1 MSASDRTGLRAD
13 VRPESCPTD
22 LPVLLPFAL
31 AEGHPPARLRPVHGW
46 LLCGVAVV
54 TFPAW
59 AQGAAVA
66 PSPLDVVIKWA
77 PLLLTGF
84 AFNVA
89 ISLMAMAIGTFAG
102 IGLGLAML
110 AEGVVLRRIA
120 WSITQVFRNVP
131 WLVLLFFVMFL
142 VPFQVT
148 VFGLRVPLPDW
159 VKATFGFSLPVMANV
174 AEIVRG
180 AVRSVPNT
188 QWEAAESLAFTRRQT
203 LWRIILPQCAK
214 RMLPPWMNVYALIAM
229 ATVQASIVGVT
240 EMLTLTAQVHA
251 AEGGRPELFAPLY
264 GFAMLCFFL
273 YCYPI
278 DRLTAVLERRFETR

>member
-1 MSASDRTGLRAD
+1 MSAPDRNGRRDDTRSEG
-13 VRPESCPTD
+13 RPGD
-22 LPVLLPFAL
+22 LPVLLPFAIPHN
-31 AEGHPPARLRPVHGW
+31 APPARLRPVHGW
-46 LLCGVAVV
+46 LVCGLAVV
-54 TFPAW
+54 ALPAW
-59 AQGAAVA
+59 AQGGTAAL
-66 PSPLDVVIKWA
+66 SPLDVVVKWA

-89 ISLMAMAIGTFAG
+89 ISLMAMAIGTVAG

-110 AEGVVLRRIA
+110 AEGRVLPRIA
-120 WSITQVFRNVP
+120 WSATQVFRNVP

-148 VFGLRVPLPDW
+148 VFGIRVPLPDW
-159 VKATFGFSLPVMANV
+159 LKATFGFSLPVMANV

-203 LWRIILPQCAK
+203 MWRIILPQCAK

-264 GFAMLCFFL
+264 GFALLCFFL

-278 DRLTAVLERRFETR
+278 DRLTAHLERRFETR

>member
-1 MSASDRTGLRAD
+1 MRPPQTAS
-13 VRPESCPTD
+13 D
-22 LPVLLPFAL
+22 LPVLLPFRVSRTRARFAVGPVRAGLLGAGL
-31 AEGHPPARLRPVHGW
+31 AGLVLVAPA
-46 LLCGVAVV
+46 
-54 TFPAW
+54 F
-59 AQGAAVA
+59 AQGPDAVL
-66 PSPLDVVIKWA
+66 SPFQVVLRWA

-84 AFNVA
+84 ALNVA
-89 ISLMAMAIGTFAG
+89 ISLIAMLLGTAAG
-102 IGLGLAML
+102 VGLGLGL
-110 AEGVVLRRIA
+110 LSEGPILRRIA
-120 WSITQVFRNVP
+120 WALTQFFRNVP

-148 VFGLRVPLPDW
+148 VLGVRVPLPDW
-159 VKATFGFSLPVMANV
+159 IKATVGFALPVMANV

-180 AVRSVPNT
+180 AVRSVPAA

-203 LWRIILPQCAK
+203 LFRIILPQCLK

-264 GFAMLCFFL
+264 GFALLCFFL

-278 DRLTAVLERRFETR
+278 DRLTARLERRFETA

>member
-1 MSASDRTGLRAD
+1 M
-13 VRPESCPTD
+13 
-22 LPVLLPFAL
+22 LLPFAL
-31 AEGHPPARLRPVHGW
+31 RDAAAGPRLRPAHAW
-46 LLCGVAVV
+46 ALCALAALSL
-54 TFPAW
+54 PAL
-59 AQGAAVA
+59 AQGAGQGALPWPEV
-66 PSPLDVVIKWA
+66 LVRWA
-77 PLLLTGF
+77 TLLLSGF

-89 ISLMAMAIGTFAG
+89 ISLIAMLLGT
-102 IGLGLAML
+102 GLGLGLGLGML
-110 AEGVVLRRIA
+110 SEVGPLRRVA
-120 WSITQVFRNVP
+120 WATTQVFRNVP

-148 VFGLRVPLPDW
+148 VLGVRVPLPDW
-159 VKATFGFSLPVMANV
+159 VKATAGFSLPVMANV

-180 AVRSVPNT
+180 AVRSVPVT

-203 LWRIILPQCAK
+203 LWRIILPQCLK

-264 GFAMLCFFL
+264 GFALLCFFL

-278 DRLTAVLERRFETR
+278 DRFTARLERRFETR

>member
-1 MSASDRTGLRAD
+1 MSGDPGRGGA
-13 VRPESCPTD
+13 
-22 LPVLLPFAL
+22 LPVLLPFRL
-31 AEGHPPARLRPVHGW
+31 SRTRTGARLHPAHGW
-46 LLCGVAVV
+46 LLCGLALLAV
-54 TFPAW
+54 PAL
-59 AQGAAVA
+59 AQGGSAAA
-66 PSPLDVVIKWA
+66 SALEVVIRWA
-77 PLLLTGF
+77 PLLLAGF

-89 ISLMAMAIGTFAG
+89 ISLMAMLLGTLA
-102 IGLGLAML
+102 GLGLGLGML
-110 AEGVVLRRIA
+110 SENPSLRKVA
-120 WSITQVFRNVP
+120 WAVTQVFRNVP

-148 VFGLRVPLPDW
+148 VFGVRVPLPDW
-159 VKATFGFSLPVMANV
+159 MKATAGFSLPVMANV

-180 AVRSVPNT
+180 AVRSVPGT
-188 QWEAAESLAFTRRQT
+188 QWEAAESLAFSRRQI
-203 LWRIILPQCAK
+203 LWRIVLPQCVK

-264 GFAMLCFFL
+264 GFALLCFFL

-278 DRLTAVLERRFETR
+278 DRLTARLERRFETR

>member
-1 MSASDRTGLRAD
+1 
-13 VRPESCPTD
+13 VRPRPSTAGD
-22 LPVLLPFAL
+22 LPVLLPFRVSRTRARFTLGPVRAWLLGAWLAGLVLVMPAL
-31 AEGHPPARLRPVHGW
+31 AQGPD
-46 LLCGVAVV
+46 AVL
-54 TFPAW
+54 
-59 AQGAAVA
+59 
-66 PSPLDVVIKWA
+66 SPLQVILRWA

-89 ISLMAMAIGTFAG
+89 ISLVAMLLGTGAG
-102 IGLGLAML
+102 IGLGLAL
-110 AEGVVLRRIA
+110 VSEGPILRRVA
-120 WSITQVFRNVP
+120 WGLTQFFRNVP

-159 VKATFGFSLPVMANV
+159 IKATVGFALPVMANV

-180 AVRSVPNT
+180 AVRSVPAT

-203 LWRIILPQCAK
+203 LFRIILPQCLK

-264 GFAMLCFFL
+264 GFALLCFFL

-278 DRLTAVLERRFETR
+278 DRLTARLERRFETA

>member
-1 MSASDRTGLRAD
+1 MKAPPPPS
-13 VRPESCPTD
+13 D
-22 LPVLLPFAL
+22 LPVLLPFRVSRTR
-31 AEGHPPARLRPVHGW
+31 ARVTLRPAQAW
-46 LLCGVAVV
+46 LLGAWLAGLVLVV
-54 TFPAW
+54 PAF
-59 AQGAAVA
+59 AQGAEAVL
-66 PSPLDVVIKWA
+66 SPLQVILRWA

-89 ISLMAMAIGTFAG
+89 ISLVAMLLGTVA
-102 IGLGLAML
+102 GLGLGL
-110 AEGVVLRRIA
+110 GLVSEGPILRRVA
-120 WSITQVFRNVP
+120 WGVTQVFRNVP

-159 VKATFGFSLPVMANV
+159 VKATVGFALPVMANV

-180 AVRSVPNT
+180 AVRSVPAT

-203 LWRIILPQCAK
+203 LFRIILPQCLK

-264 GFAMLCFFL
+264 GFALLCFFL

-278 DRLTAVLERRFETR
+278 DRLTARLERRFETA

>member
-1 MSASDRTGLRAD
+1 VRAPSPTAS
-13 VRPESCPTD
+13 E
-22 LPVLLPFAL
+22 LPVLLPFRVSRTRTRFV
-31 AEGHPPARLRPVHGW
+31 PRPAQAW
-46 LLCGVAVV
+46 LLGAWLAGLVLVV
-54 TFPAW
+54 PAF
-59 AQGAAVA
+59 AQGADAVL
-66 PSPLDVVIKWA
+66 SPLQVVLRWA

-89 ISLMAMAIGTFAG
+89 ISLVAMLLGTGAG
-102 IGLGLAML
+102 VGLGLGL
-110 AEGVVLRRIA
+110 VSEVPVLRRVA
-120 WSITQVFRNVP
+120 WGVTQFFRNVP

-159 VKATFGFSLPVMANV
+159 VKATIGFALPVMANV

-180 AVRSVPNT
+180 AVRSVPVT

-203 LWRIILPQCAK
+203 LFRIILPQCLK

-264 GFAMLCFFL
+264 GFALLCFFL

-278 DRLTAVLERRFETR
+278 DRLTARLERRFETA

>member
-1 MSASDRTGLRAD
+1 MAG
-13 VRPESCPTD
+13 D
-22 LPVLLPFAL
+22 LPVLLPFRVSRTRARFTLGPVRAWLLGAWLAGLVLVMPAL
-31 AEGHPPARLRPVHGW
+31 AQGPD
-46 LLCGVAVV
+46 AVL
-54 TFPAW
+54 
-59 AQGAAVA
+59 
-66 PSPLDVVIKWA
+66 SPLQVILRWA

-89 ISLMAMAIGTFAG
+89 ISLVAMLLGTGAG
-102 IGLGLAML
+102 VGLGLAL
-110 AEGVVLRRIA
+110 VSEGPILRRVA
-120 WSITQVFRNVP
+120 WGLTQFFRNVP

-159 VKATFGFSLPVMANV
+159 IKATVGFALPVMANV

-180 AVRSVPNT
+180 AVRSVPAT

-203 LWRIILPQCAK
+203 LFRIILPQCLK

-264 GFAMLCFFL
+264 GFALLCFFL

-278 DRLTAVLERRFETR
+278 DRLTARLERRFETA

>member
-1 MSASDRTGLRAD
+1 MSAAPEEG
-13 VRPESCPTD
+13 RPAGCPGD
-22 LPVLLPFAL
+22 LPVLLPFARSE
-31 AEGHPPARLRPVHGW
+31 ARAAPRLRPAHGW
-46 LLCGVAVV
+46 LLCGLAAAAL
-54 TFPAW
+54 PAW
-59 AQGAAVA
+59 AQGGGAAL
-66 PSPLDVVIKWA
+66 SPLEVVVKWA

-89 ISLMAMAIGTFAG
+89 ISLMAMAIGTLAG
-102 IGLGLAML
+102 VGLGLAML
-110 AEGVVLRRIA
+110 AESRAVSGLA
-120 WSITQVFRNVP
+120 WATTQVFRNVP

-180 AVRSVPNT
+180 AVRSVPTT

-203 LWRIILPQCAK
+203 MWRIILPQCAK

-264 GFAMLCFFL
+264 GFALLCFFL

-278 DRLTAVLERRFETR
+278 DRLTARLERRFEIR

>member
-1 MSASDRTGLRAD
+1 MSGRPVRTK
-13 VRPESCPTD
+13 D
-22 LPVLLPFAL
+22 LPVLLPFAVSRTQ
-31 AEGHPPARLRPVHGW
+31 AEFHFHPVSAW
-46 LLCGVAVV
+46 LLVGGLVGCLVV
-54 TFPAW
+54 LPAW
-59 AQGAAVA
+59 AQSGGVQL
-66 PSPLDVVIKWA
+66 SPLEVVVRWA
-77 PLLLTGF
+77 PLLLKGF

-89 ISLMAMAIGTFAG
+89 ISLIAMMLGTLAG
-102 IGLGLAML
+102 VGLGLAML
-110 AEGVVLRRIA
+110 SEGRVLRRVA
-120 WSITQVFRNVP
+120 WAVTQFFRNVP

-148 VFGLRVPLPDW
+148 VLGFRIPLPDW
-159 VKATFGFSLPVMANV
+159 VKATGGFALPVMANV

-180 AVRSVPNT
+180 AVRSVPST

-264 GFAMLCFFL
+264 GFALLCFFL

-278 DRLTAVLERRFETR
+278 DRLTAYLERRFETR

>member
-1 MSASDRTGLRAD
+1 MSAVDPDRPGT
-13 VRPESCPTD
+13 

-31 AEGHPPARLRPVHGW
+31 SRAPVPARLRPVHGW
-46 LLCGVAVV
+46 LLCGLAVLAL
-54 TFPAW
+54 PAW
-59 AQGAAVA
+59 AQGGAAA
-66 PSPLDVVIKWA
+66 LSPLEVVVKWA

-89 ISLMAMAIGTFAG
+89 ISLLAMAIGTLAG

-110 AEGVVLRRIA
+110 AEGRVLSGVA
-120 WSITQVFRNVP
+120 WGVTQVFRNVP

-148 VFGLRVPLPDW
+148 VLGLRVPLPDW

-203 LWRIILPQCAK
+203 LWRIILPQCVK
-214 RMLPPWMNVYALIAM
+214 RMLPPWMNVYSLIAM

-264 GFAMLCFFL
+264 GFALLCFFL

-278 DRLTAVLERRFETR
+278 DRLTARLERRFETR

>member
-1 MSASDRTGLRAD
+1 MRA
-13 VRPESCPTD
+13 PPPPGD
-22 LPVLLPFAL
+22 LPVLLPFRVSRTRVRVA
-31 AEGHPPARLRPVHGW
+31 LRPVQAW
-46 LLCGVAVV
+46 LLGAWLAGLVLVL
-54 TFPAW
+54 PAF
-59 AQGAAVA
+59 AQGAGAVL
-66 PSPLDVVIKWA
+66 SPLEVVLRWA

-89 ISLMAMAIGTFAG
+89 ISLVAMLLGTVA
-102 IGLGLAML
+102 GLGLGL
-110 AEGVVLRRIA
+110 GLVSEGPILRRVA
-120 WSITQVFRNVP
+120 WGVTQVFRNVP

-159 VKATFGFSLPVMANV
+159 VKATVGFALPVMANV

-180 AVRSVPNT
+180 AVRSVPAT

-203 LWRIILPQCAK
+203 LFRIILPQCLK

-264 GFAMLCFFL
+264 GFALLCFFL

-278 DRLTAVLERRFETR
+278 DRLTARLERRFETA

>member
-1 MSASDRTGLRAD
+1 MRPLPSTG
-13 VRPESCPTD
+13 SD
-22 LPVLLPFAL
+22 LPVLLPFRVL
-31 AEGHPPARLRPVHGW
+31 RTQARFTLRPVQAW
-46 LLCGVAVV
+46 LLGAWLAGLVLVM
-54 TFPAW
+54 PAF
-59 AQGAAVA
+59 AQGPDAVL
-66 PSPLDVVIKWA
+66 SPLQVILRWA

-89 ISLMAMAIGTFAG
+89 ISLVAMLLGTGAG
-102 IGLGLAML
+102 VALGLAL
-110 AEGVVLRRIA
+110 VSEGPILRCVA
-120 WSITQVFRNVP
+120 WGLTQVFRNVP

-159 VKATFGFSLPVMANV
+159 VKATVGFALPVMANV

-180 AVRSVPNT
+180 AVRSVPAT
-188 QWEAAESLAFTRRQT
+188 QWEAAESLAFTRPQT
-203 LWRIILPQCAK
+203 LFRIILPQCLK

-264 GFAMLCFFL
+264 GFALLCFFL

-278 DRLTAVLERRFETR
+278 DRLTARLERRFETA